1 MLFMLK
7 NLLYQIKKP
16 YHLVK
21 TGLLRGFSAQVKYG
35 FPDKKLKVIAI
46 TGTDGKTSSSTLLYH
61 VLKSAGKKVALL
73 STVAAYMGD
82 EEIETGLHVTSPS
95 PDDLHKLMRK
105 MVEKEIEYLV
115 LEFTSHGAY
124 QYRLWGINP
133 MITGVTNI
141 THEHLDYHL
150 NQENYLDAKA
160 SFIKKAPIT
169 ILNKDDQNFFKLR
182 RLLPTKNHQYIYYS
196 AEDTLKKTV
205 REAISKRFPEKFNQ
219 MNARLITTIAH
230 QLKIDDADIAKG
242 IKNFPGVPGR
252 MQFIP
257 TSKKFKVVVDFAHTP
272 NALEKALQSLQEMMK
287 REKMTG
293 KLIAVVGAA
302 GLRDHEKRPIM
313 GKIAVD
319 NTNLVIFTAEDP
331 RTEDIW
337 SIIRQMKEQLTE
349 GHNKIVSIADR
360 REAIKFALTKV
371 AKKGDVVG
379 IFGKGPEKS
388 MCYGK
393 VEYPWSDEG
402 VVREILL

>member
-1 MLFMLK
+1 MRGLPA
-7 NLLYQIKKP
+7 QI
-16 YHLVK
+16 
-21 TGLLRGFSAQVKYG
+21 KYG
-35 FPDKKLKVIAI
+35 FPGKQLKIIAI

-61 VLKSAGKKVALL
+61 VLKTAGKKVALL

-95 PDDLHKLMRK
+95 PDDLHKLMKK
-105 MVEKEIEYLV
+105 MVEKKIEYLI

-133 MITGVTNI
+133 IITGVTNV
-141 THEHLDYHL
+141 THEHLDYHINL
-150 NQENYLDAKA
+150 DNYLEAKA
-160 SFIKKAPIT
+160 SFIKKAPLT
-169 ILNKDDQNFFKLR
+169 ILNKDDHNFFKLR
-182 RLLPTKNHQYIYYS
+182 RLLPTKKHQYFYYS
-196 AEDTLKKTV
+196 AEDKLKKV
-205 REAISKRFPEKFNQ
+205 IREAILKRFPENFNQ
-219 MNARLITTIAH
+219 MNARLVTMIAQ
-230 QLKIDDADIAKG
+230 QLKIDDKDIAQG
-242 IKNFPGVPGR
+242 ISKFPGIPGR

-272 NALEKALQSLQEMMK
+272 NALEKALKSLQETMRK
-287 REKMTG
+287 EKMTG

-302 GLRDHEKRPIM
+302 GLRDKEKRPLM
-313 GKIAVD
+313 GKIAVN

-331 RTEDIW
+331 RTEDVW

-371 AKKGDVVG
+371 AKKGDIVG

-393 VEYPWSDEG
+393 VEYPWSDIG
-402 VVREILL
+402 VVKEIIK